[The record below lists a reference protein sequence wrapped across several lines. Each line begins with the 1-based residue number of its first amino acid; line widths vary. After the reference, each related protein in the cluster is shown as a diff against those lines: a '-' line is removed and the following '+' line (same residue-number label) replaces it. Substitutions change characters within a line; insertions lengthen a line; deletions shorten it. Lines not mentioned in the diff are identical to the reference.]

1 MKVTEEDVEE
11 AGGKDTL
18 GRWLE
23 AAVLILRLT
32 SHSGKQL
39 SVLSLLILSLL
50 IASPLFLPHHFQFP
64 SIFPSTC
71 LSPSL
76 LFNPRFSLYSLLFHH
91 SVKYRF
97 SKSSLVYLMI
107 NIIPSA
113 GASTLSNTHTGYFPP
128 GICRCAI
135 NFHFLKTHPTLHPT
149 EILSENSDPQWSL
162 PNINNLPYPGLLAY
176 LRYLCAKIKSRP
188 MGDTVD
194 IKHILELGCL
204 SISTSSNLT
213 PLLLFSFLD
222 IFFWRWLL
230 VFCSQRAKLINSSAV
245 QLSWNIIMIFKY

>member
-50 IASPLFLPHHFQFP
+50 IASPLFLPHHFQSP

-71 LSPSL
+71 LSASL
-76 LFNPRFSLYSLLFHH
+76 LFNPRFSLYSLLFYH

-113 GASTLSNTHTGYFPP
+113 GARTLSNTHTGYFPP

-149 EILSENSDPQWSL
+149 EILSENSDPLVISPQHQQFTVPWTACLFKISVCK
-162 PNINNLPYPGLLAY
+162 NKISSYG
-176 LRYLCAKIKSRP
+176 RYCR
-188 MGDTVD
+188 
-194 IKHILELGCL
+194 
-204 SISTSSNLT
+204 
-213 PLLLFSFLD
+213 
-222 IFFWRWLL
+222 
-230 VFCSQRAKLINSSAV
+230 
-245 QLSWNIIMIFKY
+245 Y

>member
-1 MKVTEEDVEE
+1 MKVIAEDVEE
-11 AGGKDTL
+11 AGGKGTL

-39 SVLSLLILSLL
+39 SVLSLLFVPFL
-50 IASPLFLPHHFQFP
+50 SPLLSSYLTISSLPPF
-64 SIFPSTC
+64 FPSTC

-97 SKSSLVYLMI
+97 SKSSLVYAVI

-113 GASTLSNTHTGYFPP
+113 GARTLSNTHTGYFPP

-176 LRYLCAKIKSRP
+176 VRCLCAKIKSRP

-194 IKHILELGCL
+194 IKCILELGCL